1 LAPVLNRETWEA
13 GLTVIGVANHQFQ
26 VGYRGTRD
34 LFEHAPDPGRLL
46 QRIDENAD
54 AKWVPQGCSSGS

>member
-1 LAPVLNRETWEA
+1 
-13 GLTVIGVANHQFQ
+13 VIGVANHQFQ